1 MKESVL
7 TIRPRLRPKKYG
19 SNWSQQRIDLS
30 TRRGR
35 RYIFPEPLS
44 EYERY
49 NVILNIESDGPPLR
63 VRKIGDDKIYEIR
76 KINETKIKY
85 ERELSKEARQGV
97 AKDRIHIT
105 IGSTTYRLSILL
117 PLKGEDL
124 NRQQY
129 DLMLEDIS
137 HWLHTSLHR
146 RTEHELAPETQD
158 STDKSLKADLETF
171 YRVRRHVN
179 HLKDI
184 LKRINS
190 APEEE
195 IRKVYKQTRS
205 DSPRE
210 DSRTLRWNEVRS
222 GVPESLTY
230 DSTRTFDVYENR
242 FILFLLHRLDQ
253 LLLTVENSAE
263 KTEEKLADTLR
274 KTERL
279 YNQGGRDKSQV
290 NDARKDHQKSQEILD
305 EISNLRDQIRRMER
319 YPFLREVSY
328 DPSQFQISFSLT
340 LTQDINYSQVFS
352 VYRNLRQDSRL
363 RRLGEISQFV
373 ERISSL
379 GVQRTW
385 QVYEYWTFFATYRTL
400 LELGFSEDTEDG
412 IIGVIDQETLTPGL
426 KSGECVTL
434 RYDPDDGESHQDMGE
449 SALSGLNLRLCYEK
463 SFWNGRSK
471 QGNPAAR
478 PDMTVEVYH
487 GRYLVGRFILDAKY
501 KTKEVSE
508 NGSFRGA
515 KKQAQRHQAKEA
527 SGVVEEGMGAF
538 FLHIDADEK
547 DFDYVR
553 CTEGDKRWSGH
564 IPVLPGD
571 INDLKVL
578 LERDFLGQRIPQF
591 LR

>member
-1 MKESVL
+1 V
-7 TIRPRLRPKKYG
+7 
-19 SNWSQQRIDLS
+19 
-30 TRRGR
+30 
-35 RYIFPEPLS
+35 
-44 EYERY
+44 
-49 NVILNIESDGPPLR
+49 
-63 VRKIGDDKIYEIR
+63 
-76 KINETKIKY
+76 
-85 ERELSKEARQGV
+85 SKEARQGV
-97 AKDRIHIT
+97 AKDRINVT
-105 IGSTTYRLSILL
+105 IDGTSYRLSILL

-146 RTEHELAPETQD
+146 RTEHELTPETRD
-158 STDKSLKADLETF
+158 STDNSLKADLETF

-179 HLKDI
+179 RLEDI

-210 DSRTLRWNEVRS
+210 DSRTLRWNEARS
-222 GVPESLTY
+222 GAPESLTY

-242 FILFLLHRLDQ
+242 FILFVLHRLDQ
-253 LLLTVENSAE
+253 LLLTVENSAI
-263 KTEEKLADTLR
+263 KTEEKLAGALR
-274 KTERL
+274 ETKRL
-279 YNQGGRDKSQV
+279 YRQGDREPSQHH
-290 NDARKDHQKSQEILD
+290 DAKKDHQKSQEILD
-305 EISNLRDQIRRMER
+305 EISNLRDQLRKMER

-363 RRLGEISQFV
+363 RRLSEISQFV
-373 ERISSL
+373 EGISSL

-385 QVYEYWTFFATYRTL
+385 QVYEYWTFFATYKTL
-400 LELGFSEDTEDG
+400 LELGFSEDTKER
-412 IIGVIDQETLTPGL
+412 IIGIIDQETLTPGL
-426 KSGECVTL
+426 KSEERVILHYTES
-434 RYDPDDGESHQDMGE
+434 DQDTGESD
-449 SALSGLNLRLCYEK
+449 LSGLKLHLWYEK
-463 SFWNGRSK
+463 PCWNGRSK

-478 PDMTVEVYH
+478 PDITVEVYH

-515 KKQAQRHQAKEA
+515 RKQARTHQAKEA
-527 SGVVEEGMGAF
+527 NGVIEEGMGAF
-538 FLHIDADEK
+538 FLHIDSDEK
-547 DFDYVR
+547 HFDPVR
-553 CTEGDKRWSGH
+553 CMEGDKRWLGH

-571 INDLKVL
+571 VNDLKVL

-591 LR
+591 L